1 MYLNNKPQTTRRYLM
16 AEIISLPRIASWANI
31 GTTLDSTAVDDA
43 LAKAKLNYEVKK
55 EALFL
60 ADGSRIPDM
69 VANTYE
75 MDGTKHILGTVGEKY
90 EVVQNR
96 DGFAFVDYISD
107 GLKFVKGGMTHTGM
121 IYLIAELPEVD
132 ILGDGFKPYVIF
144 RNSFNGKYQLSAAI
158 TPLRIVCQNQF
169 NFAFKHV
176 ENTINIRHSA
186 RAYDRMEE
194 AKYVLQ
200 GVAQYMGKL
209 NEIAKQFA
217 GIKLNKTE
225 TEIAVNMLFPTPENA
240 DERAKLVLA
249 SQKESFV
256 KMLDADDNQNHK
268 GNAWGLVNAYT
279 DYITHTSI
287 RKGRYEDSQFM
298 NTCFKPMN
306 NILDIVGQLKS
317 VKVA

>member
-1 MYLNNKPQTTRRYLM
+1 M
-16 AEIISLPRIASWANI
+16 ADIISLPRIASWSGI
-31 GTTLDSTAVDDA
+31 GTTINEKTVDAA
-43 LAKAKLNYEVKK
+43 LEKAKLNYTVEK
-55 EALFL
+55 ETLWL
-60 ADGSRIPDM
+60 ADKTKIEDM
-69 VANTYE
+69 VANTYLDE
-75 MDGTKHILGTVGEKY
+75 KGHKHILGVVGDKY

-121 IYLIAELPEVD
+121 VYLIAELPSVD
-132 ILGDGFKPYVIF
+132 ILGDKFNPYVIF

-158 TPLRIVCQNQF
+158 TPLRVVCQNQF
-169 NFAFKHV
+169 NFAFKHTA
-176 ENTINIRHSA
+176 NTINIRHSA
-186 RAYDRMEE
+186 RVGERMEE
-194 AKYVLQ
+194 AKEVLR
-200 GVAQYMGKL
+200 GVAIYMGHL
-209 NEIAKQFA
+209 NEVAKQFS
-217 GIKLNKTE
+217 GIKLSKSE
-225 TEIAVNMLFPTPENA
+225 TELAVNMLFPTPDNA
-240 DERAKLVLA
+240 DDLKKVVIAQ
-249 SQKESFV
+249 QKKAFA

-306 NILDIVGQLKS
+306 NIIDIVENVKS

>member
-1 MYLNNKPQTTRRYLM
+1 M
-16 AEIISLPRIASWANI
+16 ADIISLPRIASWASI
-31 GTTLDSTAVDDA
+31 GTTIDSTAVDDA
-43 LAKAKLNYEVKK
+43 LTKAKLNYEVQK
-55 EALFL
+55 ERLYL
-60 ADGSRIPDM
+60 ADGTSIPEM
-69 VANTYE
+69 VATTYTTTNTKGE
-75 MDGTKHILGTVGEKY
+75 VTKHILGTVGEKY

-132 ILGDGFKPYVIF
+132 ILGDVFKPYVIF

-158 TPLRIVCQNQF
+158 TPLRVVCQNQF

-225 TEIAVNMLFPTPENA
+225 TEIAVNMLFPTPNNA

-249 SQKESFV
+249 SQKASFV

>member
-1 MYLNNKPQTTRRYLM
+1 M
-16 AEIISLPRIASWANI
+16 ADIISLPRIASWASI
-31 GTTLDSTAVDDA
+31 GTTIDSTAVDDA
-43 LAKAKLNYEVKK
+43 LTKAKLNYEVQK
-55 EALFL
+55 ERLYL
-60 ADGSRIPDM
+60 ADGTTIPEM
-69 VANTYE
+69 VATTYTTTNSKGE
-75 MDGTKHILGTVGEKY
+75 VSKHILGTVGEKY

-96 DGFAFVDYISD
+96 EGFAFVDYISD

-158 TPLRIVCQNQF
+158 TPLRVVCQNQF

-249 SQKESFV
+249 SQKASFV

>member
-1 MYLNNKPQTTRRYLM
+1 M
-16 AEIISLPRIASWANI
+16 ADIISLPRIASWASI
-31 GTTLDSTAVDDA
+31 GTTLDSTTVDDA
-43 LAKAKLNYEVKK
+43 LTKAKLNYEVQK
-55 EALFL
+55 ETLYL
-60 ADGSRIPDM
+60 ADGTRIPEM
-69 VANTYE
+69 VATTYTTIK
-75 MDGTKHILGTVGEKY
+75 DDKPTKHILGTVGEKY

-249 SQKESFV
+249 SQKASFV

>member
-1 MYLNNKPQTTRRYLM
+1 M
-16 AEIISLPRIASWANI
+16 ADIISLPRIASWASI
-31 GTTLDSTAVDDA
+31 GTTIDSTAVDDA
-43 LAKAKLNYEVKK
+43 LTKAKLNYEVQK
-55 EALFL
+55 ERLYL
-60 ADGSRIPDM
+60 ADGTTIPEM
-69 VANTYE
+69 VATTYTTTNTKGE
-75 MDGTKHILGTVGEKY
+75 VTKHILGTVGEKY

-158 TPLRIVCQNQF
+158 TPLRVVCQNQF

-225 TEIAVNMLFPTPENA
+225 TEIAVNMLFPTPNNA

-249 SQKESFV
+249 SQKASFV

>member
-1 MYLNNKPQTTRRYLM
+1 M
-16 AEIISLPRIASWANI
+16 ADIISLPRIASWANI

-43 LAKAKLNYEVKK
+43 LTKAKLNYEVMK
-55 EALFL
+55 EPLFL
-60 ADGSRIPDM
+60 ADGSRIPEM
-69 VANTYE
+69 VATTYE
-75 MDGTKHILGTVGEKY
+75 LNGTKHILGTVGERY

-96 DGFAFVDYISD
+96 DGFGFVDYISD

-132 ILGDGFKPYVIF
+132 ILGDMFKPYVIF

-169 NFAFKHV
+169 NFAFHHV
-176 ENTINIRHSA
+176 ANTINIRHSA
-186 RAYDRMEE
+186 RVNERMED
-194 AKYVLQ
+194 AKLVLK
-200 GVAQYMGKL
+200 GVANYMGKL

-217 GIKLNKTE
+217 GIKLSASE
-225 TEIAVNMLFPTPENA
+225 TALALNMMFPTPENA
-240 DERAKLVLA
+240 DLRTKQVVA
-249 SQKESFV
+249 SQKQSFV
-256 KMLDADDNQNHK
+256 NMLNANDNQNHK
-268 GNAWGLVNAYT
+268 ASAWGLVNAYT

-287 RKGRYEDSQFM
+287 RKGRYDDSQFM

-306 NILDIVGQLKS
+306 NILDIVGTITS

>member
-1 MYLNNKPQTTRRYLM
+1 M
-16 AEIISLPRIASWANI
+16 ADIISLPRIASWASI
-31 GTTLDSTAVDDA
+31 GTTIDSTAVEDA
-43 LAKAKLNYEVKK
+43 LTKANLNYEVAK
-55 EALFL
+55 ETLYL
-60 ADGSRIPDM
+60 ADGTRSPEM
-69 VANTYE
+69 VATTYTTTNKE
-75 MDGTKHILGTVGEKY
+75 GKVSKHILGTVGEKY

-132 ILGDGFKPYVIF
+132 ILGDVFKPYVIF

-186 RAYDRMEE
+186 RVNERMEE

-217 GIKLNKTE
+217 GIKLSKSE
-225 TEIAVNMLFPTPENA
+225 TELALNMLFPTPDNA
-240 DERAKLVLA
+240 DERAKLVIA
-249 SQKESFV
+249 SQKSAFT
-256 KMLDADDNQNHK
+256 KMLDANDNQNHK

-306 NILDIVGQLKS
+306 NILDIVGSIKA
-317 VKVA
+317 VHVA

>member
-1 MYLNNKPQTTRRYLM
+1 M
-16 AEIISLPRIASWANI
+16 ADIISLPRIASWASI
-31 GTTLDSTAVDDA
+31 GTTIDSTAVDDA
-43 LAKAKLNYEVKK
+43 LTKAKLNYEVQK
-55 EALFL
+55 ERLYL
-60 ADGSRIPDM
+60 ADGTTIPEM
-69 VANTYE
+69 VATTYTTIK
-75 MDGTKHILGTVGEKY
+75 DDKPTKHILGTVGEKY

-132 ILGDGFKPYVIF
+132 ILGDTFKPYVIF

-158 TPLRIVCQNQF
+158 TPLRVVCQNQF

-225 TEIAVNMLFPTPENA
+225 TEIAVNMLFPTPDNA

-249 SQKESFV
+249 SQKASFV

>member
-1 MYLNNKPQTTRRYLM
+1 M
-16 AEIISLPRIASWANI
+16 ADIISLPRIASWASI
-31 GTTLDSTAVDDA
+31 GTTIDSTAVEDA
-43 LAKAKLNYEVKK
+43 LTKAKLNYEVQK
-55 EALFL
+55 ERLYL
-60 ADGSRIPDM
+60 ADGTSIPEM
-69 VANTYE
+69 VATTYTTIK
-75 MDGTKHILGTVGEKY
+75 DDKPTKHILGTVGEKY

-132 ILGDGFKPYVIF
+132 ILGDVFKPYVIF

-158 TPLRIVCQNQF
+158 TPLRVVCQNQF

-225 TEIAVNMLFPTPENA
+225 TEIAVNMLFPTPDNA

-249 SQKESFV
+249 SQKASFV

>member
-1 MYLNNKPQTTRRYLM
+1 M
-16 AEIISLPRIASWANI
+16 ADIIFLPRIASWANI
-31 GTTLDSTAVDDA
+31 GTTLDTTVVEDA
-43 LAKAKLNYEVKK
+43 LTKAKLNYEVTK
-55 EALFL
+55 ESLYL
-60 ADGSRIPDM
+60 ASGDKIPKM
-69 VANTYE
+69 VATTYTTTNKE
-75 MDGTKHILGTVGEKY
+75 GEVTKHVLGTVGEDY

-107 GLKFVKGGMTHTGM
+107 GLKFVKGGMTHSGM

-132 ILGDGFKPYVIF
+132 ILGDTFKPYVIF

-158 TPLRIVCQNQF
+158 TPLRVVCQNQF
-169 NFAFKHV
+169 NFAFKNV

-186 RAYDRMEE
+186 RAYDRMED
-194 AKYVLQ
+194 AGHVLQ

-209 NEIAKQFA
+209 NEIAHQFSN
-217 GIKLNKTE
+217 IKMTKSDLE
-225 TEIAVNMLFPTPENA
+225 LAVNMLFPIPANA

-249 SQKESFV
+249 SQKNAFV
-256 KMLDADDNQNHK
+256 KMIDADDNQNHK

-287 RKGRYEDSQFM
+287 RKGRYQDSQFM

-306 NILDIVGQLKS
+306 NVINIIDHIKA

>member
-1 MYLNNKPQTTRRYLM
+1 M
-16 AEIISLPRIASWANI
+16 ADIISLPRIASWASI
-31 GTTLDSTAVDDA
+31 GTTIDSTAVEDA
-43 LAKAKLNYEVKK
+43 LTKAKLNYEVQK
-55 EALFL
+55 ERLYL
-60 ADGSRIPDM
+60 ADGTSIPEM
-69 VANTYE
+69 VATTYTTTNSKGE
-75 MDGTKHILGTVGEKY
+75 VSKHILGTVGEKY

-132 ILGDGFKPYVIF
+132 ILGDVFKPYVIF

-158 TPLRIVCQNQF
+158 TPLRVVCQNQF

-225 TEIAVNMLFPTPENA
+225 TEIAVNMLFPTPNNA

-249 SQKESFV
+249 SQKASFV

>member
-1 MYLNNKPQTTRRYLM
+1 M
-16 AEIISLPRIASWANI
+16 ADIISLPRIASWASI
-31 GTTLDSTAVDDA
+31 GTTIDSTAVDDA
-43 LAKAKLNYEVKK
+43 LTKAKLNYEVQK
-55 EALFL
+55 ERLYL
-60 ADGSRIPDM
+60 ADGTTIPEM
-69 VANTYE
+69 VATTYTTTNTKGE
-75 MDGTKHILGTVGEKY
+75 VTKHILGTVGEKY

-132 ILGDGFKPYVIF
+132 ILGDVFKPYVIF

-158 TPLRIVCQNQF
+158 TPLRVVCQNQF

-225 TEIAVNMLFPTPENA
+225 TEIAVNMLFPTPDNA

-249 SQKESFV
+249 SQKASFV

>member
-1 MYLNNKPQTTRRYLM
+1 M
-16 AEIISLPRIASWANI
+16 ADIISLPRIASWASI

-43 LAKAKLNYEVKK
+43 LTKANLNYEVQK
-55 EALFL
+55 ETLYL
-60 ADGSRIPDM
+60 ADGTRIPEM
-69 VANTYE
+69 VATTYTTIK
-75 MDGTKHILGTVGEKY
+75 DDKPTKHILGTVGEKY

-132 ILGDGFKPYVIF
+132 ILGDTFKPYVIF

-209 NEIAKQFA
+209 NEVAKQFA

-225 TEIAVNMLFPTPENA
+225 TEIAVNMLFPTPNNA
-240 DERAKLVLA
+240 DERAKLVIA
-249 SQKESFV
+249 SQKASFV

-306 NILDIVGQLKS
+306 NILDIVGSIKA
-317 VKVA
+317 VHVA

>member
-1 MYLNNKPQTTRRYLM
+1 M
-16 AEIISLPRIASWANI
+16 ADIISLPRIASWANI
-31 GTTLDSTAVDDA
+31 GTTLDSTTVDDA
-43 LAKAKLNYEVKK
+43 LTKAKLNYTVNK
-55 EALFL
+55 EPIYL

-75 MDGTKHILGTVGEKY
+75 LDGTKHILGTVGEKY

-96 DGFAFVDYISD
+96 DGFGFVDYISD
-107 GLKFVKGGMTHTGM
+107 GLKFVKGGITHTGM

-132 ILGDGFKPYVIF
+132 ILGDVFKPYVIF

-158 TPLRIVCQNQF
+158 TPLRVVCQNQF

-176 ENTINIRHSA
+176 ANTINIRHSA
-186 RAYDRMEE
+186 RVNERMED
-194 AKYVLQ
+194 AKIVLK
-200 GVAQYMGKL
+200 GVANYMGKL

-217 GIKLNKTE
+217 GIKLSKSE
-225 TEIAVNMLFPTPENA
+225 TELALNMMFPTPANA
-240 DERAKLVLA
+240 DIRAKQVIA
-249 SQKESFV
+249 NQKSAFAN
-256 KMLDADDNQNHK
+256 MLDANDNQNHK

-287 RKGRYEDSQFM
+287 RKGRYDDSQFM

-306 NILDIVGQLKS
+306 NIIDIVSTIKY
-317 VKVA
+317 VNVA

>member
-1 MYLNNKPQTTRRYLM
+1 M
-16 AEIISLPRIASWANI
+16 ADIISLPRIASWASI
-31 GTTLDSTAVDDA
+31 GTTIDSTAVDDA
-43 LAKAKLNYEVKK
+43 LTKAKLNYEVQK
-55 EALFL
+55 ERLYL
-60 ADGSRIPDM
+60 ADGTSIPEM
-69 VANTYE
+69 VATTYTTTNSKGE
-75 MDGTKHILGTVGEKY
+75 VSKHILGTVGEKY

-96 DGFAFVDYISD
+96 EGFAFVDYISD

-132 ILGDGFKPYVIF
+132 ILGDVFKPYVIF

-158 TPLRIVCQNQF
+158 TPLRVVCQNQF

-249 SQKESFV
+249 SQKASFV

>member
-1 MYLNNKPQTTRRYLM
+1 M
-16 AEIISLPRIASWANI
+16 ADIITLPRIASWASI
-31 GTTLDSTAVDDA
+31 GTTLDTTVVEDA
-43 LAKAKLNYEVKK
+43 LTKAKLNYEVTK
-55 EALFL
+55 ESLYL
-60 ADGSRIPDM
+60 ANGDKIPKM
-69 VANTYE
+69 AATTYTTTNKE
-75 MDGTKHILGTVGEKY
+75 GEVTKHILGTVGEDY
-90 EVVQNR
+90 VAVQNR

-132 ILGDGFKPYVIF
+132 VLGDTFKPYVIF

-158 TPLRIVCQNQF
+158 TPLRVVCQNQF
-169 NFAFKHV
+169 NFAFKNV
-176 ENTINIRHSA
+176 ENTINIRHSS

-209 NEIAKQFA
+209 NEMAKQFSH
-217 GIKLNKTE
+217 IKMTKTDL
-225 TEIAVNMLFPTPENA
+225 EIAVNMLFPMPSNA

-249 SQKESFV
+249 SQKSAFV

-287 RKGRYEDSQFM
+287 RKGRYQDSQFM

-306 NILDIVGQLKS
+306 NVIHIIDHIKA

>member
-1 MYLNNKPQTTRRYLM
+1 M
-16 AEIISLPRIASWANI
+16 ADIISLPRIASWSGI
-31 GTTLDSTAVDDA
+31 GTTINEKTVETA
-43 LAKAKLNYEVKK
+43 LEKAKLNYTVEK
-55 EALFL
+55 ETLWL
-60 ADGSRIPDM
+60 ADKTKIEDM
-69 VANTYE
+69 VANTYLDE
-75 MDGTKHILGTVGEKY
+75 KGHKHILGVVGDKY

-121 IYLIAELPEVD
+121 VYLIAELPSVD
-132 ILGDGFKPYVIF
+132 ILGDKFNPYVIF

-158 TPLRIVCQNQF
+158 TPLRVVCQNQF
-169 NFAFKHV
+169 NFAFKHTA
-176 ENTINIRHSA
+176 NTINIRHSA
-186 RAYDRMEE
+186 RVGERMEE
-194 AKYVLQ
+194 AKEVLR
-200 GVAQYMGKL
+200 GVAIYMGHL
-209 NEIAKQFA
+209 NEVAKQFS
-217 GIKLNKTE
+217 GIKLSKSE
-225 TEIAVNMLFPTPENA
+225 TELAVNMLFPTPDNA
-240 DERAKLVLA
+240 DDLKKVVIAQ
-249 SQKESFV
+249 QKKAFA

-306 NILDIVGQLKS
+306 NIIDIIENVKS

>member
-1 MYLNNKPQTTRRYLM
+1 M
-16 AEIISLPRIASWANI
+16 ADIISLPRIASWASI
-31 GTTLDSTAVDDA
+31 GTTIDSTAVDDA
-43 LAKAKLNYEVKK
+43 LTKAKLNYEVQK
-55 EALFL
+55 ERLYL
-60 ADGSRIPDM
+60 ADGTSIPEM
-69 VANTYE
+69 VATTYTTTNTKGE
-75 MDGTKHILGTVGEKY
+75 VTKHILGTVGEKY

-96 DGFAFVDYISD
+96 EGFAFVDYISD

-158 TPLRIVCQNQF
+158 TPLRVVCQNQF

-225 TEIAVNMLFPTPENA
+225 TEIAVNMLFPTPDNA

-249 SQKESFV
+249 SQKASFV

>member
-1 MYLNNKPQTTRRYLM
+1 M
-16 AEIISLPRIASWANI
+16 ADIISLPRIASWASI
-31 GTTLDSTAVDDA
+31 GTTIDSTAVEDA
-43 LAKAKLNYEVKK
+43 LTKAKLNYEVAK
-55 EALFL
+55 ETLYL
-60 ADGSRIPDM
+60 ADGTRIPEM
-69 VANTYE
+69 VATTYTTTNNKGE
-75 MDGTKHILGTVGEKY
+75 VSKHILGTVGEKY

-107 GLKFVKGGMTHTGM
+107 SLKFVKGGMTHTGM

-186 RAYDRMEE
+186 SAYDRMEE

-225 TEIAVNMLFPTPENA
+225 TEIAVNMLFPTPDNA

-249 SQKESFV
+249 SQKASFV

-279 DYITHTSI
+279 DYITHTRI